1 MFQPNPRAYLLSD
14 AGFIQRGAVC
24 PTHLLKHATREMR
37 FSPAFNALLL
47 SCLMHNPRDLEKGCS
62 VAPRSCSSSTD
73 DVCVETGG

>member
-1 MFQPNPRAYLLSD
+1 MPDSPFEACHKGD
-14 AGFIQRGAVC
+14 A
-24 PTHLLKHATREMR
+24 